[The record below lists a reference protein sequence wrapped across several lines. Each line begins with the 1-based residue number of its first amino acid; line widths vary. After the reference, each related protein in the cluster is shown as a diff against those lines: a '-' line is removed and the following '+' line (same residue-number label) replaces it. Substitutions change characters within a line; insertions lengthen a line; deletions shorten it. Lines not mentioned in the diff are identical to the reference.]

1 MSTPMD
7 EDDEIVQELDVYFAP
22 DAAPQLYL
30 LQFPGKRADD
40 VAAIVEP
47 VAARLK
53 PRHNMLQLDIPLPQ
67 AHQQSFQRTDTRR
80 FDSQTVPVRT
90 HMCLAQLVQ
99 ASDGSDQQQ
108 LHLVPLE
115 HIHQMRPNFSHVDA
129 QDALGDDGDDADA
142 AMASSAKDDAAKTNK
157 PVTFQRKESERAA
170 QARMNTYAFQKA
182 SQDAEDWIDLQ
193 VVSSTLQRLKLEGN
207 NVDTDTRSTIWQSD
221 ATTAKYLQTLNYGVS
236 TSSDTAIAA
245 TTVENTETP
254 DVNSKIHKVAVVSKL
269 TTLLKTGSPIPFSI
283 LASQFHNEANDAE
296 PLLVE
301 ALNACAVLVRGNWC
315 LHSKFLPRFGKIRTL
330 LLLILQDDGW
340 IDRRRLWHQVYRGS
354 TKIHPEQLL
363 ALLQQIGKQRPG
375 GHGWILQVAA
385 DDNFSEDHLEIVQLH
400 EEYWAR
406 QRKRFRRELALYN
419 RGSNND
425 DQ

>member
-1 MSTPMD
+1 ME

-47 VAARLK
+47 MAARCK
-53 PRHNMLQLDIPLPQ
+53 PRHNMLQLDLPLPQ
-67 AHQQSFQRTDTRR
+67 AHQQSFHRTDTRR

-90 HMCLAQLVQ
+90 HMCLAQVVT
-99 ASDGSDQQQ
+99 ASDGSNQQQ

-129 QDALGDDGDDADA
+129 QDTLGDDGDDADA
-142 AMASSAKDDAAKTNK
+142 AMASSSAKDDAAKTNK

-170 QARMNTYAFQKA
+170 QARMNTFAFQKA

-193 VVSSTLQRLKLEGN
+193 VVSSVLQRLTLEGK
-207 NVDTDTRSTIWQSD
+207 NVDTDTLSTIWKSD
-221 ATTAKYLQTLNYGVS
+221 ATTAKYLQTLNYGMS
-236 TSSDTAIAA
+236 TSTDTAIAA
-245 TTVENTETP
+245 STVEQNEKP
-254 DVNSKIHKVAVVSKL
+254 DVNSKIHKLAAVAKL

-283 LASQFHNEANDAE
+283 LASQFPNDAAA
-296 PLLVE
+296 PVLLVE
-301 ALNACAVLVRGNWC
+301 ALNACAVLVQGNWC

-330 LLLILQDDGW
+330 LLLILHDYGW
-340 IDRRRLWHQVYRGS
+340 IDRRRLWDHVYSGS
-354 TKIHPEQLL
+354 RRIHPDQLL

-375 GHGWILQVAA
+375 GHGWILQIAA
-385 DDNFSEDHLEIVQLH
+385 DDKFSEDHPEIVQLH
-400 EEYWAR
+400 ETYWAR
-406 QRKRFRRELALYN
+406 QRQRFQRELKLYN
-419 RGSNND
+419 RGSNNNV